1 MIYHVSL
8 GLVAL
13 VVGLLHGLAGSLALL
28 WPNRVQRFMQ
38 RFPRNLA
45 LGRILL
51 GGGTVWAATLC
62 ATTDLGEY
70 SAFRSGLVLGCLILG
85 TLSIW
90 LLDDFSSVR
99 GLSILLL
106 LAADVL
112 LDAAFPSDR
121 PGKIALVLLAYLWVA
136 AGILFVSLPHLFR
149 DRVCEPLGL
158 PGPLRTA
165 AWGTLAVGAGFLAFG
180 LGLG

>member
-8 GLVAL
+8 GMTAL
-13 VVGLLHGLAGSLALL
+13 VVGLLHGLGGVLALL
-28 WPNRVQRFMQ
+28 FPSRIQRFVQ
-38 RFPRNLA
+38 RFPRDRF

-51 GGGTVWAATLC
+51 GGVTLWAAALC

-70 SAFRSGLVLGCLILG
+70 SGFRSSLVLGCLILG
-85 TLSIW
+85 ALSIW
-90 LLDDFSSVR
+90 LLDDFPSVR
-99 GLSILLL
+99 GLSMLFL
-106 LAADVL
+106 LAANVL
-112 LDAAFPSDR
+112 LDAAFLSDR
-121 PGKIALVLLAYLWVA
+121 PGKIAVVLLAYLWVV

-158 PGPLRTA
+158 PGALRAA
-165 AWGTLAVGAGFLAFG
+165 AWGALAVGAGFVAFG

>member
-8 GLVAL
+8 SLTAL
-13 VVGLLHGLAGSLALL
+13 VVGLLHGLGGILALL
-28 WPNRVQRFMQ
+28 FPDRIQRFVQ
-38 RFPRNLA
+38 RFPRDRA

-51 GGGTVWAATLC
+51 GGVTVWAAILC

-70 SAFRSGLVLGCLILG
+70 SAFRSGLVSGCLILG

-90 LLDDFSSVR
+90 LLDDFPSVR
-99 GLSILLL
+99 GLSMLFL
-106 LAADVL
+106 LAANVL
-112 LDAAFPSDR
+112 LDAAFLSDR

-158 PGPLRTA
+158 PGPLRAA
-165 AWGTLAVGAGFLAFG
+165 AWAALAVGAGFVAFG